1 MNKVMRSG
9 LMAFSLLVAACGG
22 GGGGTGSNE
31 PPPPTQPTA
40 ISVQLSAIGPIPVG
54 GSIPAGSVIK
64 DIYAVITLPAN
75 VTVTT
80 ANGAPVVQVS
90 LDAEL
95 KFTPTL
101 TGSDLTVHVSS
112 TDSEGISPD
121 VPYATISCT
130 YTGASAPA
138 FSQPTNVIVAGG
150 PPDSLETFVDL
161 GMDVQLTVQ

>member
-1 MNKVMRSG
+1 MRSG
-9 LMAFSLLVAACGG
+9 LFVLSLFIAACGG

-31 PPPPTQPTA
+31 APPPTQPTA
-40 ISVQLSAIGPIPVG
+40 ISVQLSAIGPIPTNDP
-54 GSIPAGSVIK
+54 IPAGSVIK

-80 ANGAPVVQVS
+80 ANGNPVVQVS
-90 LDAEL
+90 SGTEL
-95 KFTPTL
+95 KFQPTL

-112 TDSEGISPD
+112 IDSDGISPD

-130 YTGASAPA
+130 YTGTTVPL

-150 PPDSLETFVDL
+150 PPDSLTTFVDL
-161 GMDVQLTVQ
+161 GMNVLLSVQ